1 MAKSRPLRWLHISD
15 LHLGCRG
22 TELWWQVWEDFEKS
36 IREMVARLGAPDLLL
51 LTGDLTNRGRTK
63 EFKIANRFL
72 DALLKWLS
80 DAGGPEPLIIP
91 VPGNHDLIRPQGMDA
106 LPYRVFESYDQ
117 GADDKGVRMLDEKL
131 WTDRDASFV
140 KPLFKDYLT
149 WLGRRIVPGLKQRG
163 ATVHRSHFPG
173 DLCVELEIPGTF
185 PLCIVGL
192 NSAWLQYSDAEF
204 EGKLALPVPQFHAAL
219 PAARDSSPIEV
230 FQRCRRALLLM
241 HHPPGWLSKRAR
253 GIFRESI
260 YEPRRFDLCLYGHM
274 HEARTESVAISGG
287 TPRHY
292 FQAPSLFGLEDY
304 GSANESRAMGYA
316 WGSLSADGEV
326 RIRPLERVTRGD
338 GTGAFVH
345 DHAFPEEPDGVVIR
359 SAQAPR
365 PAPGRKKPRPAEL
378 GAYLED
384 LVDRTDRIDVGGI
397 SAAGKVKGALRPPI
411 ERLYTPLRSR
421 AEPLRALGDAQDA
434 ARLAG
439 DGGLVGLAEVLP
451 RFTRLLIEG
460 QPGAGKTT
468 FLRFAACMLAR
479 DALGIEGPE
488 GGSWSRHYL
497 GLPAPE
503 QPPVPVLVRIADL
516 VMMFEESGTALRR
529 DDCQRLLELLE
540 SWCAV
545 NGHPVDQEDWG
556 SLFEDGEAILLLDG
570 LDEVADERL
579 RSRVLAIFRDA
590 CRCWKCPIV
599 VASRP
604 TQTAALREMGFH
616 TTTIEPFS
624 DAEIRIFVD
633 QWVAALHDAE
643 SAADLGGEGHRY
655 RDRLLGAIM
664 KRPRVRRLA
673 TNPVMLTCLC
683 VVHWNEGQLPEGRSR
698 VYRAVVRWLIAAR
711 TELREQQGLTD
722 RFAWRAFARLAL
734 AMVNAE
740 KGKRSIFDLEDGA
753 VAVDAVV
760 RRDFSEL
767 EPEDRRHRA
776 REWLRFECLGSGI
789 VEEVA
794 GNRIRFWHLTF
805 QEFLAALQ
813 LAWRSDGEHDAAED
827 WWPLVRERLDHAQWR
842 ETIELFPGCLLD
854 EGGEG
859 RVDKLLDRVLAL
871 RGPAPDLATEARIAG
886 IVGRLLQPLTVY
898 HYRPRAEIAA
908 AYEAALERSM
918 AIFTVE
924 GAGEVP
930 VKDRIAVAE
939 ALGQGG
945 DPRLA
950 AERDNFI
957 EVPGCD
963 GLQLGKYPVTVEEYQ
978 RFVEHRGYEEEEKYW
993 GAEGWS
999 LRSKERWE
1007 QPGDWDD
1014 QLTTPNRPVVGV
1026 SWYEAMAYCRWLSE
1040 QQSQEVRLPSE
1051 DEWEKAAT
1059 PVKGEYPWGEEEP
1072 DAERANFAPE
1082 WKSNVGSPTPVGVY
1096 PAGDGPHGHSDLAG
1110 NVLEWCVDEV
1120 PVKDEELWRS
1130 VRGGG
1135 WYGSAEVLRSA
1146 SHGGYPAGRRG
1157 GLLGFRVA
1165 VAPASL

>member
-1 MAKSRPLRWLHISD
+1 MARPLRWLHISD
-15 LHLGCRG
+15 LHLGCHG
-22 TELWWQVWEDFEKS
+22 TELWWQVREDLEQS
-36 IREMVARLGAPDLLL
+36 IRNMAARLGPPDLLL
-51 LTGDLTNRGRTK
+51 VSGDLTHRGRTK
-63 EFKIANRFL
+63 EFRIANRFL
-72 DALLKWLS
+72 DAVFEWLG
-80 DAGGPEPLIIP
+80 DADPLIIP
-91 VPGNHDLIRPQGMDA
+91 VPGNHDLIRPKGMEA
-106 LPYRVFESYDQ
+106 LSYRVFESYDQ
-117 GADDKGVRMLDEKL
+117 GADDKDVRMLDELL
-131 WTDRDASFV
+131 WKDRDASFV

-149 WLGRRIVPGLKQRG
+149 WLGRRIVPELKQRG
-163 ATVHRSHFPG
+163 AAVHRSHFPG
-173 DLCVELEIPGTF
+173 DLCIEIEIPGTF

-192 NSAWLQYSDAEF
+192 NSAWLQYSDADF
-204 EGKLALPVPQFHAAL
+204 EGKLALPLPQFHAAL
-219 PAARDSSPIEV
+219 SAARGSSPLAV
-230 FQRCRRALLLM
+230 LKRCRRALLLM

-253 GIFRESI
+253 GIFHESI
-260 YEPRRFDLCLYGHM
+260 YAPQHFDLCLHGHL
-274 HEARTESVAISGG
+274 HEARTESVSSFGG

-292 FQAPSLFGLEDY
+292 FQAPSLFGLKNY
-304 GSANESRAMGYA
+304 GSASESRAMGYA

-326 RIRPLERVTRGD
+326 RIWPLERVRRGD

-345 DHAFPEEPDGVVIR
+345 DNAFDEDPDGVVIR
-359 SAQAPR
+359 SSQAPR
-365 PAPGRKKPRPAEL
+365 PEPVQPRPADL
-378 GAYLED
+378 DAYLKD
-384 LVDRTDRIDVGGI
+384 LVDQTDRIDVGGI

-421 AEPLRALGDAQDA
+421 AEPLRALGDAADA
-434 ARLAG
+434 ARLTA

-451 RFTRLLIEG
+451 RYPQLLIEG

-488 GGSWSRHYL
+488 GGSWSRRYL

-516 VMMFEESGTALRR
+516 AMMLEESPTALR
-529 DDCQRLLELLE
+529 DGCQRLLELLE
-540 SWCAV
+540 KWCDV
-545 NGHPVDQEDWG
+545 YEHPLRQEDWRG
-556 SLFEDGEAILLLDG
+556 LFEGGEAILLLDG

-579 RSRVLAIFRDA
+579 RERVFAIFRDA
-590 CRCWKCPIV
+590 CRRWKCPIV

-604 TQTAALREMGFH
+604 TQTAALGEMGFH
-616 TTTIEPFS
+616 TTTIEPFGH
-624 DAEIRIFVD
+624 AEIRTFGD
-633 QWVAALHDAE
+633 QWVAALHDAP
-643 SAADLGGEGHRY
+643 SAADLGGEGRRY
-655 RDRLLGAIM
+655 RDRLLAAIM

-711 TELREQQGLTD
+711 SELRQQQGFTD

-740 KGKRSIFDLEDGA
+740 KGRRSIFDLEDGA

-760 RRDFSEL
+760 RRSWPGL
-767 EPEDRRHRA
+767 EAEDRRHRA
-776 REWLRFECLGSGI
+776 REWLRFECLGSCI
-789 VEEVA
+789 VGEVA

-813 LAWRSDGEHDAAED
+813 LAWRSDGDHDADED

-898 HYRPRAEIAA
+898 HYRPRVEIAA
-908 AYEAALERSM
+908 AYEATLERSM

-930 VKDRIAVAE
+930 VHDRITVAE

-950 AERDNFI
+950 AEQDNFI

-978 RFVEHRGYEEEEKYW
+978 RFVEHRGYEEEKYW
-993 GAEGWS
+993 DAEGWT
-999 LRSKERWE
+999 LRSNEEWE
-1007 QPGDWDD
+1007 HPEYWDD
-1014 QLTTPNRPVVGV
+1014 QLTTPNRPVIGV
-1026 SWYEAMAYCRWLSE
+1026 SWYEAIAYCRWLSE
-1040 QQSQEVRLPSE
+1040 QRRQEVRLPSE

-1072 DAERANFAPE
+1072 DEERANFGPDFE
-1082 WKSNVGSPTPVGVY
+1082 PNVGSPTPVGVY
-1096 PAGDGPHGHSDLAG
+1096 PVGDGPYGHSDLAG
-1110 NVLEWCVDEV
+1110 NVWEWCSDVTKV
-1120 PVKDEELWRS
+1120 SWTEESSRAG
-1130 VRGGG
+1130 RGGS
-1135 WYGSAEVLRSA
+1135 WSNSAWDLRA
-1146 SHGGYPAGRRG
+1146 AYRDGGPAGQRFG
-1157 GLLGFRVA
+1157 HLGFRVA
-1165 VAPASL
+1165 VASASL